1 MTYTQWQTLP
11 VANITSIMTEE
22 LAALPEVSHPSAHV

>member
-1 MTYTQWQTLP
+1 MTYTQWQTLL
-11 VANITSIMTEE
+11 VANITSSTTEE